1 MSRFFR
7 RGGDDSSSDSSSDEE
22 ELYSDNEQQDFQD
35 DGSDQ
40 EDDSDFPEDSDDDD
54 SSSDDEGG
62 GGNRF
67 LRDADSDSDDSDDEA
82 RRKARSY
89 ETKFNDELE
98 GSIKQIEN
106 GEKNGDWSLIS
117 AEFDKLTRQIAK
129 LPSSNKVPKPY
140 IRILAELEEFMNES
154 LAKQKV
160 TPKKMN
166 AIQARALN
174 AVKQKIKKTNK
185 EYQSQID
192 LYREDKDAFMEPE
205 PEVAETTSAP
215 KKAKATKAVEID
227 AEELGDE
234 GFATVGKGGRTL
246 QYTPE
251 SIFKHLRGIMESRGK
266 KNTDK
271 AEQITVMEKL
281 LEIANTPYQK
291 IRTLLALVSAR
302 FDLGSGTATA
312 MPLEHWKSAEKE
324 LSALL
329 QLLSVEKEYIV
340 VENAEEWDDDEK
352 PPVLAAGDKYIKV
365 PGSIVSYVER
375 LDDELTRSLQSIDP
389 HTPEYI
395 ERLQDESALYNIIFR
410 GMLYY
415 EYLRKDTTLDTPQDS
430 VNRIVMRR
438 LEHVYFKPAA
448 VIKTF
453 EENCWEA
460 AGANVESVITPRGQ
474 SQDASNLVNV
484 LCNYLFSHADGIIR
498 ARAMLCQVYFLALH
512 NEYYKARDMMLMS
525 HLQENIPNFDV
536 LSQILYNRTLVQV
549 GLCAFRKGLVY
560 DAQNTLQEICGSG
573 RQKELL
579 AQGVMI
585 QRYSQVSPEQE
596 RLEKQRQLPFHMHIN
611 LELLECVYLTCS
623 MLLEIPLLAQT
634 GSSPDV
640 KKRVISKTYRRML
653 EYHERQIFTGPPE
666 NTRDHVMQASKALAA
681 GEWKKAITFIH
692 SIKIWDLM
700 PDAENIKTMLSK
712 QIQEEGLR
720 TYLFTYAPFYDTL
733 ATETL
738 SQMFELDDAKV
749 TAVVSKMISHE
760 ELAASLDQ
768 VTSTVI
774 FRKGVE
780 LSRLQ
785 SLALTLSDKA
795 SALIETNERTL
806 EQRTQGT
813 SNAFERQ
820 GGRGRGGQRGGA
832 RAGRGGARVGGNTQR
847 QAGGTQFTGGA
858 LGAAVRG

>member
-1 MSRFFR
+1 MSRFF
-7 RGGDDSSSDSSSDEE
+7 RGGDDSSTDSSSDEE
-22 ELYSDNEQQDFQD
+22 ELYSEEEEEEEE
-35 DGSDQ
+35 Q
-40 EDDSDFPEDSDDDD
+40 EDSQEE
-54 SSSDDEGG
+54 SSQE
-62 GGNRF
+62 
-67 LRDADSDSDDSDDEA
+67 DSDSDDSDDGGVKKTGASAFLLGQSDSDSDDSDEEQRGKVKSA
-82 RRKARSY
+82 KDKRL
-89 ETKFNDELE
+89 DELE
-98 GSIKQIEN
+98 ASIKQIEN
-106 GEKNGDWSLIS
+106 GQKNGDWTLIS
-117 AEFDKLTRQIAK
+117 AEYDKLNRQVTK
-129 LPSSNKVPKPY
+129 LPGSKPPKPY
-140 IRILAELEEFMNES
+140 IRILAELEDFMNES
-154 LAKQKV
+154 LAKAKV

-166 AIQARALN
+166 ATQARALN

-192 LYREDKDAFMEPE
+192 SYREDKDGFMESSE
-205 PEVAETTSAP
+205 EEVVAAP
-215 KKAKATKAVEID
+215 VKAKKVSLQVE
-227 AEELGDE
+227 AAPTEEADDE

-251 SIFKHLRGIMESRGK
+251 SIFKHLRTIMESRGK
-266 KNTDK
+266 KNTDRT
-271 AEQITVMEKL
+271 EQIKVMEKL
-281 LEIANTPYQK
+281 HEIANTPYQK
-291 IRTLLALVSAR
+291 IRLLLTLVSAR
-302 FDLGSGTATA
+302 FDLGSGGASA
-312 MPLEHWKSAEKE
+312 MPLEHWKAAEKE
-324 LSALL
+324 LSSLL
-329 QLLSVEKEYIV
+329 QVLEENRDYVV

-352 PPVLAAGDKYIKV
+352 PPTLQDGEKHIKV
-365 PGSIVSYVER
+365 PGSIVSYIER
-375 LDDELTRSLQSIDP
+375 LDDELVRSLQSIDP
-389 HTPEYI
+389 HTSEYI
-395 ERLQDESALYNIIFR
+395 ERLQDEGALYNIIFR
-410 GMLYY
+410 GLLYY
-415 EYLRKDTTLDTPQDS
+415 EYIRKDDSLETPQDS

-438 LEHVYFKPAA
+438 LEHVYFKPAQ
-448 VIKTF
+448 VVKTF
-453 EENCWEA
+453 EENCWKTV
-460 AGANVESVITPRGQ
+460 GDSVESVITPRDQAQNAG
-474 SQDASNLVNV
+474 NLVNV
-484 LCNYLFSHADGIIR
+484 LCNYLFSNSDGIIR

-512 NEYYKARDMMLMS
+512 GEYYKARDMMLMS

-536 LSQILYNRTLVQV
+536 QSQILYNRTLVQV

-579 AQGVMI
+579 AQGVMM
-585 QRYSQVSPEQE
+585 QRYNQVSPEQE

-681 GEWKKAITFIH
+681 GEWKKSITFIH

-700 PDAENIKTMLSK
+700 PSAEEIKAMLSK

-733 ATETL
+733 SIETL
-738 SQMFELDDAKV
+738 STMFELDV
-749 TAVVSKMISHE
+749 TKISAVVSKMISHE
-760 ELAASLDQ
+760 ELSASLDQ

-785 SLALTLSDKA
+785 SLALALSDKA

-820 GGRGRGGQRGGA
+820 GGRGRGGQRTGQ
-832 RAGRGGARVGGNTQR
+832 RQGRGGARAGGNTQR

>member
-1 MSRFFR
+1 MQTEY
-7 RGGDDSSSDSSSDEE
+7 DK
-22 ELYSDNEQQDFQD
+22 L
-35 DGSDQ
+35 
-40 EDDSDFPEDSDDDD
+40 
-54 SSSDDEGG
+54 
-62 GGNRF
+62 NRQV
-67 LRDADSDSDDSDDEA
+67 
-82 RRKARSY
+82 
-89 ETKFNDELE
+89 TKFQ
-98 GSIKQIEN
+98 GKTPKQ
-106 GEKNGDWSLIS
+106 
-117 AEFDKLTRQIAK
+117 
-129 LPSSNKVPKPY
+129 Y
-140 IRILAELEEFMNES
+140 IRILAELEDFMNES
-154 LAKQKV
+154 LAKARV
-160 TPKKMN
+160 TAKKMN
-166 AIQARALN
+166 ATQARALN

-185 EYQSQID
+185 EYQAEID
-192 LYREDKDAFMEPE
+192 NYKADKDAYMESSEEEEIAAPA
-205 PEVAETTSAP
+205 PKP
-215 KKAKATKAVEID
+215 KKAKFVDEPT
-227 AEELGDE
+227 EEQVDDE

-266 KNTDK
+266 KNTDR
-271 AEQITVMEKL
+271 AEQIKIMEKL
-281 LEIANTPYQK
+281 HEIANTPYQK
-291 IRTLLALVSAR
+291 IRVLLTLVSTR
-302 FDLGSGTATA
+302 FDLGGGTSNT
-312 MPLEHWKSAEKE
+312 MPLEHWKAAEKE
-324 LSALL
+324 LSSLL
-329 QLLSVEKEYIV
+329 ETLEKNHDYVV
-340 VENAEEWDDDEK
+340 VENAEEWEDDEK
-352 PPVLAAGDKYIKV
+352 PPTLQPGQKYIKV

-375 LDDELTRSLQSIDP
+375 LDDELMRSLQSIDP

-395 ERLQDESALYNIIFR
+395 ERLQDEGALYNIIFR
-410 GMLYY
+410 GQLYY
-415 EYLRKDTTLDTPQDS
+415 EYLRKDTSLDIPQDS

-448 VIKTF
+448 VVQTF
-453 EENCWEA
+453 EESSWNA
-460 AGANVESVITPRGQ
+460 VGADIESVITPRTQ

-484 LCNYLFSHADGIIR
+484 LCNYLYTNSDGIIR

-512 NEYYKARDMMLMS
+512 NEYYKSRDMMLMS

-536 LSQILYNRTLVQV
+536 QTQILYNRTLVQV

-579 AQGVMI
+579 AQGVMM
-585 QRYSQVSPEQE
+585 QRYNQVSPEQE

-681 GEWKKAITFIH
+681 GEWKKSITFIH

-700 PDAENIKTMLSK
+700 PNAEDIKTMLSK

-720 TYLFTYAPFYDTL
+720 TFLFTYAPFYDTL
-733 ATETL
+733 ALDTL
-738 SQMFELDDAKV
+738 REMFELDETKV
-749 TAVVSKMISHE
+749 SAIVSKMISHE

-768 VTSTVI
+768 VTSNII

-820 GGRGRGGQRGGA
+820 GGRGRGGQRGGQ
-832 RAGRGGARVGGNTQR
+832 RQGRGGARTGGNTQR

>member
-1 MSRFFR
+1 MSKRVI
-7 RGGDDSSSDSSSDEE
+7 
-22 ELYSDNEQQDFQD
+22 YSDHTF
-35 DGSDQ
+35 
-40 EDDSDFPEDSDDDD
+40 
-54 SSSDDEGG
+54 
-62 GGNRF
+62 
-67 LRDADSDSDDSDDEA
+67 
-82 RRKARSY
+82 
-89 ETKFNDELE
+89 T
-98 GSIKQIEN
+98 
-106 GEKNGDWSLIS
+106 
-117 AEFDKLTRQIAK
+117 EFDKLTRQISK
-129 LPSSNKVPKPY
+129 LPAANKTPKPY
-140 IRILAELEEFMNES
+140 IRILAELEDFMNES

-185 EYQSQID
+185 EYQTQID
-192 LYREDKDAFMEPE
+192 SYREDKDTFMESE
-205 PEVAETTSAP
+205 EEVEAP
-215 KKAKATKAVEID
+215 KTAKKTKTATDVE
-227 AEELGDE
+227 AAPEEFDDE

-251 SIFKHLRGIMESRGK
+251 SIFKHLRGIMETRGK

-312 MPLEHWKSAEKE
+312 MPLDHWKNAEKE

-329 QLLSVEKEYIV
+329 QLLSTEKEYIV
-340 VENAEEWDDDEK
+340 VEAAEEWDDDEK

-395 ERLQDESALYNIIFR
+395 ERLQDESSLYNIIFR

-415 EYLRKDTTLDTPQDS
+415 EYLRKDTTLDIPQDS

-438 LEHVYFKPAA
+438 LEHVYFKPSA

-460 AGANVESVITPRGQ
+460 AGSSVESVITSRSQ

-484 LCNYLFSHADGIIR
+484 LCNYLFSNADGIIR

-525 HLQENIPNFDV
+525 HLQENIPSFDV

-585 QRYSQVSPEQE
+585 QRYNQVSPEQE

-640 KKRVISKTYRRML
+640 RKRIISKTYRRML

-700 PDAENIKTMLSK
+700 PDAEDIKTMLSK

-733 ATETL
+733 ASETL

-749 TAVVSKMISHE
+749 TAVVSKMIAHE

-768 VTSTVI
+768 VTSTII

-795 SALIETNERTL
+795 SNLIESNERTL

-820 GGRGRGGQRGGA
+820 GGRGRGGQRGGG
-832 RAGRGGARVGGNTQR
+832 RGGRGGARIGGNTQR

>member
-1 MSRFFR
+1 MS
-7 RGGDDSSSDSSSDEE
+7 
-22 ELYSDNEQQDFQD
+22 L
-35 DGSDQ
+35 
-40 EDDSDFPEDSDDDD
+40 FP
-54 SSSDDEGG
+54 
-62 GGNRF
+62 
-67 LRDADSDSDDSDDEA
+67 
-82 RRKARSY
+82 
-89 ETKFNDELE
+89 
-98 GSIKQIEN
+98 
-106 GEKNGDWSLIS
+106 
-117 AEFDKLTRQIAK
+117 EFDKLTRQISK
-129 LPSSNKVPKPY
+129 LPASGKTPKPY
-140 IRILAELEEFMNES
+140 IRILADLEDFMNES

-166 AIQARALN
+166 ATQARALN

-185 EYQSQID
+185 EYQTQID
-192 LYREDKDAFMEPE
+192 SYREDKDAFMAPSETEEVEVPKAAKKVRIATEDVPE
-205 PEVAETTSAP
+205 GV
-215 KKAKATKAVEID
+215 D
-227 AEELGDE
+227 DD

-251 SIFKHLRGIMESRGK
+251 SIFKHLRAILESRGK
-266 KNTDK
+266 KNTDRP
-271 AEQITVMEKL
+271 EQITVMEKL

-312 MPLEHWKSAEKE
+312 MPLDHWKAAEKE

-329 QLLSVEKEYIV
+329 QLLSEEKEYIV

-352 PPVLAAGDKYIKV
+352 PPTLAAGEKYIKV

-375 LDDELTRSLQSIDP
+375 LDDELTRSLQNIDP

-415 EYLRKDTTLDTPQDS
+415 EYLGKDTTLQTPQDS

-460 AGANVESVITPRGQ
+460 AGAKVESVITARSQ
-474 SQDASNLVNV
+474 SQDASNLVHI
-484 LCNYLFSHADGIIR
+484 LCNYLFSNADGIIR

-700 PDAENIKTMLSK
+700 PDAEDIKTMLSK

-820 GGRGRGGQRGGA
+820 GGRGRGGQRGGG
-832 RAGRGGARVGGNTQR
+832 RGRGGARVGGNTQR

>member
-1 MSRFFR
+1 
-7 RGGDDSSSDSSSDEE
+7 
-22 ELYSDNEQQDFQD
+22 
-35 DGSDQ
+35 
-40 EDDSDFPEDSDDDD
+40 
-54 SSSDDEGG
+54 
-62 GGNRF
+62 
-67 LRDADSDSDDSDDEA
+67 
-82 RRKARSY
+82 
-89 ETKFNDELE
+89 
-98 GSIKQIEN
+98 
-106 GEKNGDWSLIS
+106 
-117 AEFDKLTRQIAK
+117 
-129 LPSSNKVPKPY
+129 
-140 IRILAELEEFMNES
+140 MNEA
-154 LAKQKV
+154 LAKIKV

-185 EYQSQID
+185 EYQTQID
-192 LYREDKDAFMEPE
+192 SYREDKDAFMEPE
-205 PEVAETTSAP
+205 PETVTEAP
-215 KKAKATKAVEID
+215 TVKKNKITKAVEI
-227 AEELGDE
+227 ATEELDDE

-271 AEQITVMEKL
+271 AEQIIVMEKL

-291 IRTLLALVSAR
+291 VRTLLALVSAR

-410 GMLYY
+410 GQLYY
-415 EYLRKDTTLDTPQDS
+415 EYLRKDTALEIPQDS
-430 VNRIVMRR
+430 ANRIVMRR

-453 EENCWEA
+453 EESCWEA
-460 AGANVESVITPRGQ
+460 AGASVESAITPRTQ
-474 SQDASNLVNV
+474 SQDASNLVHV

-700 PDAENIKTMLSK
+700 PDAEDIKTMLSK

-738 SQMFELDDAKV
+738 SQMFELDNAKV

-820 GGRGRGGQRGGA
+820 GGRGRGGQRGG
-832 RAGRGGARVGGNTQR
+832 GRGGRGGGARLGGNTQR